1 MQLLTARQLVCLM
14 PDSRPSDEKN
24 VLWKLQSAEDLNVFK
39 SQFKVKARL
48 WATIKIT
55 KGDHTRMKLSNC
67 WSVCKNYY
75 LGLT

>member
-1 MQLLTARQLVCLM
+1 MQLLTARELVCLM

-39 SQFKVKARL
+39 SQCKVKARL

-55 KGDHTRMKLSNC
+55 KGKAVQLLVSM
-67 WSVCKNYY
+67 
-75 LGLT
+75 